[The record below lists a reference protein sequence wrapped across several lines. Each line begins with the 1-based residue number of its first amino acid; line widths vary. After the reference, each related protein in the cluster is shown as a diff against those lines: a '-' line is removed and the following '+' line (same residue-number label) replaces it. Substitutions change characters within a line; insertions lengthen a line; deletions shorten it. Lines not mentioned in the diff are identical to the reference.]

1 MEKTYTYTARSA
13 VNSAKTVT
21 FTLHDHSMSVE
32 LGVPLEQIERALK
45 SVTEESVDE
54 QEMDLQTWLKPL
66 ALALL
71 QQGMRPFHVGDV
83 EAELEGESLRVTA
96 WGRPGG
102 LRLAPFVVAM
112 DRVDNP
118 DAAQAF
124 MNELAERKGS
134 ATEPALFPGPL
145 DYWAGW
151 FLAGFSV
158 ALLAARW
165 LWKRRRVRA

>member
-45 SVTEESVDE
+45 SVADESTDE
-54 QEMDLQTWLKPL
+54 QERDLQTWLRPV

-83 EAELEGESLRVTA
+83 KAVLEGENLRVTA

-112 DRVDNP
+112 ERVDNT
-118 DAAQAF
+118 DGAQAF
-124 MNELAERKGS
+124 VDELGRRKS
-134 ATEPALFPGPL
+134 EVAQPALLPGPF

-158 ALLAARW
+158 ALLTARW
-165 LWKRRRVRA
+165 LWKRRQGRE

>member
-13 VNSAKTVT
+13 VDSAKTVT

-45 SVTEESVDE
+45 SVADDSTDE
-54 QEMDLQTWLKPL
+54 QERDLQTWLRPV

-83 EAELEGESLRVTA
+83 EAELEGEGLRVTA

-112 DRVDNP
+112 ERVDNT

-124 MNELAERKGS
+124 VDELGKRQGS
-134 ATEPALFPGPL
+134 ITEPALLPGPL

-151 FLAGFSV
+151 FLAGVSV
-158 ALLAARW
+158 ALLAVRW
-165 LWKRRRVRA
+165 LWKRRNAQA